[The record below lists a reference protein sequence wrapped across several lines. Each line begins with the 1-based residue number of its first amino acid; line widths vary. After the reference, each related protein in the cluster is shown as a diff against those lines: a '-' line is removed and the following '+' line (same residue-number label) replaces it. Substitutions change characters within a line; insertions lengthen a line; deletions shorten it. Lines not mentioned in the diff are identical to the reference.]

1 MPMSKHRKVTLTTE
15 VRERLEGII
24 HSGDEPARTQTRAR
38 ILLLTDHRQG
48 HHWNDEA
55 IAAGLLCSQKT
66 VVNVRQ
72 RYVEEGLEAA
82 LYDKPRPGQAPK
94 LTGEVEAQLTLL
106 ACSDPPE
113 GYARWTMRLL
123 ADKLVELE
131 LVEEI
136 SHVAV
141 WERLKKRTAPLAGK
155 KLVHWATLGS
165 ICG

>member
-1 MPMSKHRKVTLTTE
+1 MSTHRKVTLTTE

-24 HSGDEPARTQTRAR
+24 HSGEEPARTQTRAR
-38 ILLLTDHRQG
+38 ILLLTDHSQG
-48 HHWNDEA
+48 NHWNDEA
-55 IAAGLLCSQKT
+55 IAAALLCSQKT

-72 RYVEEGLEAA
+72 RYVEGGWEAA

-94 LTGEVEAQLTLL
+94 LTGEGEAQLILL

-131 LVEEI
+131 VVEEI

-141 WERLKKRTAPLAGK
+141 WERLKKTNCTPGE
-155 KLVHWATLGS
+155 
-165 ICG
+165 

>member
-15 VRERLEGII
+15 VRERLEQII
-24 HSGDEPARTQTRAR
+24 HSGEEPARTQTRAR
-38 ILLLTDHRQG
+38 IVLLTDHSQG
-48 HHWNDEA
+48 NHWNDEA
-55 IAAGLLCSQKT
+55 IAAALLCSQKT

-141 WERLKKRTAPLAGK
+141 WERLKKTSCTPGE
-155 KLVHWATLGS
+155 
-165 ICG
+165 

>member
-1 MPMSKHRKVTLTTE
+1 MSKHRKVTLTTE
-15 VRERLEGII
+15 DRERLEGII

-38 ILLLTDHRQG
+38 IVLLTDHSQG
-48 HHWNDEA
+48 KHWNDEA
-55 IAAGLLCSQKT
+55 IAAALLCSQKT

-72 RYVEEGLEAA
+72 RYVEAGLEAA
-82 LYDKPRPGQAPK
+82 LYDKPRPGQTPK

-106 ACSDPPE
+106 ACSDPPA

-131 LVEEI
+131 IVEEI

-141 WERLKKRTAPLAGK
+141 WERLKKTNCTPG
-155 KLVHWATLGS
+155 G
-165 ICG
+165 

>member
-1 MPMSKHRKVTLTTE
+1 MSKHRKVTLTTE
-15 VRERLEGII
+15 ERERLESLI
-24 HSGDEPARTQTRAR
+24 HSGKEAARTQTRAR
-38 ILLLTDHRQG
+38 ILLLTDYSEG
-48 HHWNDEA
+48 EHWQDEA
-55 IAAGLLCSQKT
+55 IAGALLCSQKT

-72 RYVEEGLEAA
+72 RYLAEGLVAA
-82 LYDKPRPGQAPK
+82 LYDKPRPGQTPK

-131 LVEEI
+131 LVEAI

-141 WERLKKRTAPLAGK
+141 WERLKKTNSSPGE
-155 KLVHWATLGS
+155 
-165 ICG
+165 

>member
-1 MPMSKHRKVTLTTE
+1 MSPPRKVTLTTE
-15 VRERLEGII
+15 IRERLEDMI
-24 HSGDEPARTQTRAR
+24 HRGDEPARTQTRAR
-38 ILLLTDHRQG
+38 ILLLTDYSQG
-48 HHWNDEA
+48 NHWPDGA
-55 IAAGLLCSQKT
+55 IAAALLCSQKT

-72 RYVEEGLEAA
+72 RYMEEGLQAA
-82 LYDKPRPGQAPK
+82 LYDKPRPGQTPK
-94 LTGEVEAQLTLL
+94 LTGDVEAQLTLL

-141 WERLKKRTAPLAGK
+141 WERLKKMNC
-155 KLVHWATLGS
+155 TLGE
-165 ICG
+165 

>member
-1 MPMSKHRKVTLTTE
+1 MPMSKHRRVTLITE
-15 VRERLEGII
+15 DRERLEQII
-24 HSGDEPARTQTRAR
+24 HSGDEPARTQMRAR
-38 ILLLTDHRQG
+38 ILLLTDYSQG
-48 HHWNDEA
+48 NHWTDEA
-55 IAAGLLCSQKT
+55 IAAALLCSQKT

-82 LYDKPRPGQAPK
+82 LYDKPRPGQTPK
-94 LTGEVEAQLTLL
+94 LTGEVEAKLILL

-131 LVEEI
+131 VVEEI

-141 WERLKKRTAPLAGK
+141 WERLKKTNCTPG
-155 KLVHWATLGS
+155 G
-165 ICG
+165 

>member
-15 VRERLEGII
+15 GRERLERII
-24 HSGDEPARTQTRAR
+24 SSGDEPARTQTRAR
-38 ILLLTDHRQG
+38 ILLLTDYSEG
-48 HHWNDEA
+48 KHWTDEA
-55 IAAGLLCSQKT
+55 IAAALLCSQKT

-72 RYVEEGLEAA
+72 RYVEAGLEAA
-82 LYDKPRPGQAPK
+82 LYDKPRPGQTPK

-123 ADKLVELE
+123 ANKLVELE
-131 LVEEI
+131 VVEDI

-141 WERLKKRTAPLAGK
+141 WERVKKTNYRPGR
-155 KLVHWATLGS
+155 
-165 ICG
+165 

>member
-1 MPMSKHRKVTLTTE
+1 MSKHRKVTLTTE
-15 VRERLEGII
+15 DRERLERII

-38 ILLLTDHRQG
+38 ILLLTDYSQG
-48 HHWNDEA
+48 KHWSDGA
-55 IAAGLLCSQKT
+55 IAGALLCSQKT

-72 RYVEEGLEAA
+72 RYVEEDLHAA
-82 LYDKPRPGQAPK
+82 LYDKPRPGQVPK

-113 GYARWTMRLL
+113 GHARWTVRLL

-131 LVEEI
+131 MVEEI

-141 WERLKKRTAPLAGK
+141 WERLKKMNCS
-155 KLVHWATLGS
+155 LG
-165 ICG
+165 G

>member
-1 MPMSKHRKVTLTTE
+1 MSKHRKVTLTTE
-15 VRERLEGII
+15 DRERLEGII

-38 ILLLTDHRQG
+38 ILLLTDHSQG
-48 HHWNDEA
+48 THWNDEA
-55 IAAGLLCSQKT
+55 IAVALLCSQKT

-94 LTGEVEAQLTLL
+94 LTGEVEAQLILL

-131 LVEEI
+131 VVEEI

-141 WERLKKRTAPLAGK
+141 WERLKKTNCTPGE
-155 KLVHWATLGS
+155 
-165 ICG
+165 

>member
-1 MPMSKHRKVTLTTE
+1 MSKHRKVTLTTE

-24 HSGDEPARTQTRAR
+24 HSGEEPARTQTRAR
-38 ILLLTDHRQG
+38 ILLLTDHSQG
-48 HHWNDEA
+48 NHWNDEV
-55 IAAGLLCSQKT
+55 IAAALLCSQKT

-72 RYVEEGLEAA
+72 RYVAEGLEAA

-141 WERLKKRTAPLAGK
+141 WERLKKTNCTPGE
-155 KLVHWATLGS
+155 
-165 ICG
+165 

>member
-1 MPMSKHRKVTLTTE
+1 MSKHRKVTLTTE
-15 VRERLEGII
+15 VRERLESMI

-38 ILLLTDHRQG
+38 ILLLTDYSQG
-48 HHWNDEA
+48 KHGADGA
-55 IAAGLLCSQKT
+55 IAAALLCSQKT

-72 RYVEEGLEAA
+72 RYVEEGLQAA
-82 LYDKPRPGQAPK
+82 LYDKPRPGQTPK

-113 GYARWTMRLL
+113 GHARWTVRLL

-131 LVEEI
+131 MVEEI

-141 WERLKKRTAPLAGK
+141 WERLKKMNCS
-155 KLVHWATLGS
+155 LG
-165 ICG
+165 G